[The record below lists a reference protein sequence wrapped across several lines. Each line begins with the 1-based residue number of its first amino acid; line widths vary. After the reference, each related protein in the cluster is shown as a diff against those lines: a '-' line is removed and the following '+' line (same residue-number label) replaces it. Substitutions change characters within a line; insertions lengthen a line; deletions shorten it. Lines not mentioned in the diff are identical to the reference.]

1 LRRYYF
7 DFLHDNT
14 LTRDDE
20 GSEHPTD
27 ESARR
32 EMHLALLEISQAVA
46 PPGEAWQLIGI
57 VRDDRRDIW
66 RGRLSFDAAA
76 AADEPRHR

>member
-1 LRRYYF
+1 MRRYYF

-27 ESARR
+27 EAARR
-32 EMHLALLEISQAVA
+32 EMHLALIEISQAAA
-46 PPGEAWQLIGI
+46 PPGEAWQLVGV
-57 VRDDRRDIW
+57 VRDESRDIW
-66 RGRLSFDAAA
+66 RGRLSFDAVRASNGS
-76 AADEPRHR
+76 HRL